1 MIIRISM
8 EALLIHPST
17 DQSLSPYKTPFISR
31 PSAFHTSGLKPHFL
45 PLPIRNSRSSNN
57 NNKGV
62 GVPPHKGGHSDQ
74 TQTTVYQKQRDQSCP
89 PVNRKTKYNGRR
101 DQNSSHAF
109 KKSKPSTNS
118 PTSHCMIIS
127 STNPWGPDS
136 KVLPRNVTNFVS
148 GKNSNSIIS
157 TTDSVCS
164 LEAVENQVDKFSGS
178 VASALSPPPSSLPLP
193 TFTLRP
199 KLSCNAEAAGID
211 IGATNNLRRLLR
223 LQ

>member
-1 MIIRISM
+1 MIIRVSM
-8 EALLIHPST
+8 EALVIHPST
-17 DQSLSPYKTPFISR
+17 DQSFSPYKHPFISR

-45 PLPIRNSRSSNN
+45 PLPIINSRSSNN
-57 NNKGV
+57 NNNNNN
-62 GVPPHKGGHSDQ
+62 KGGHSDR
-74 TQTTVYQKQRDQSCP
+74 TQTTVYQKQRDESCP
-89 PVNRKTKYNGRR
+89 PVNRKSKYNGTR
-101 DQNSSHAF
+101 DQNSSYTF

-118 PTSHCMIIS
+118 PISHCMILS
-127 STNPWGPDS
+127 STNPWEPDP

-157 TTDSVCS
+157 TTDSVYS

-211 IGATNNLRRLLR
+211 VGATNNLRRLLR